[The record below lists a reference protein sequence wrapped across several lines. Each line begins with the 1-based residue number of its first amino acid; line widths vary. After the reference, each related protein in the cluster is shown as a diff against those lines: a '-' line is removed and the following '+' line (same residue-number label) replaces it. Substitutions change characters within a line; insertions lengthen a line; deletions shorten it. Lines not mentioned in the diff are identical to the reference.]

1 MAEAGRPSA
10 VAGGTAGARKVGGDE
25 GRRGRVWDLV
35 NWFVFFF
42 FFFFLGKRSTT
53 R

>member
-10 VAGGTAGARKVGGDE
+10 VVGGTAGARKVGGDE

-35 NWFVFFF
+35 NWFVNC
-42 FFFFLGKRSTT
+42 
-53 R
+53 